1 MLILF
6 DVLHQNQ
13 QRNLPRRSQ
22 STPNL
27 GGKNPQVHD
36 DNDKHCMGLFSLYL
50 YEEFSSKQ
58 KEEKEDKEAQN
69 EKIYEA
75 KDISTQTFGLDRK
88 LDKHLTTYKQ
98 ICYVPDN
105 YNVSWKINLKQIV
118 AVSFGASIAGRHQ
131 PRKHMIK
138 HHQT

>member
-27 GGKNPQVHD
+27 GGKNSQVHD

-58 KEEKEDKEAQN
+58 KEEKEDKKAQN
-69 EKIYEA
+69 EKVYET
-75 KDISTQTFGLDRK
+75 KDIFMQTSEPDRK
-88 LDKHLTTYKQ
+88 MDKKLTIYKPKRH
-98 ICYVPDN
+98 VPKSI
-105 YNVSWKINLKQIV
+105 NVSWKVNLKQT
-118 AVSFGASIAGRHQ
+118 VSFRVSVAGKRQ
-131 PRKHMIK
+131 SRKHMIES
-138 HHQT
+138 